1 MSLGRLFSNS
11 LISNAKTTSRN
22 LTSAPRGCKIVCKR
36 FFFST
41 TARRV
46 TSPTWGPHLHVN
58 GPLLSWFLPSEIAET
73 KAYDEV
79 FSLSPPWRVSDR
91 FFERSGK
98 RFTQESPK
106 IRSWRWC
113 AVFYWSE
120 KWSTWRMGSQPRR
133 TVANTKSLS
142 LWETCWS
149 LRPWQDEK
157 KVCT

>member
-1 MSLGRLFSNS
+1 MNKYICTRELIFHLSRDVSLGRLFSNS

-58 GPLLSWFLPSEIAET
+58 GPLLSWFLPSAIAET

-113 AVFYWSE
+113 AFFLLVRKMVNLKDGF
-120 KWSTWRMGSQPRR
+120 T
-133 TVANTKSLS
+133 A
-142 LWETCWS
+142 ETNS
-149 LRPWQDEK
+149 RK
-157 KVCT
+157 Y

>member
-1 MSLGRLFSNS
+1 MNKYICTRELIFHLSRDVSLGRLFSNS

-46 TSPTWGPHLHVN
+46 TSPTWGPHLHEN
-58 GPLLSWFLPSEIAET
+58 RPLLSWFLPSAIAET

-91 FFERSGK
+91 FFERSGRDLRK
-98 RFTQESPK
+98 KARKFVLEDGALFFIGQK
-106 IRSWRWC
+106 N
-113 AVFYWSE
+113 
-120 KWSTWRMGSQPRR
+120 GQPEGWVHSR
-133 TVANTKSLS
+133 
-142 LWETCWS
+142 
-149 LRPWQDEK
+149 DEQ
-157 KVCT
+157 